1 MNQRTPIV
9 AWGLFVFLALVWGS
23 SFILMKRG
31 LEVFTPLQV
40 AALRLVIAGGILFP
54 LVWDKARQLSRREW
68 QVVLT
73 VGFIGNAIPAFL
85 FPLAET
91 QINSATAG
99 ILNALSPLFVLVLGL
114 AFFGARFSGR
124 QTLGVL
130 IGFAGALVLVLGGAG
145 PISLGGRVGYTL
157 LVVLATAGYGLSTN
171 LMKRYLN
178 HTPALLASGFALL
191 GASLP
196 YLVYLV
202 FFSGVGKVMQTP
214 GAWTGLGYIAILGA
228 VGTASA
234 LIAFYR
240 LVQLTDP
247 IFSSSVTYLI
257 PLVALGWGMLDG
269 ERLEPLQYLG
279 MGVILVGVYLANRKA
294 KAASSPAHRD
304 HPHAEEHE
312 PRPEPLPRT

>member
-1 MNQRTPIV
+1 MNRPSQFV
-9 AWGLFVFLALVWGS
+9 AWGLFLFLALVWGS

-40 AALRLVIAGGILFP
+40 AALRLVIAGGVLFP
-54 LVWDKARQLSRREW
+54 LVWNKARRLSRREW
-68 QVVLT
+68 TAALT
-73 VGFIGNAIPAFL
+73 VGLVGNAIPAFL

-114 AFFGARFSGR
+114 SFFGARFSGR

-130 IGFAGALVLVLGGAG
+130 IGFAGALVLVLGGQG
-145 PISLGGRVGYTL
+145 PISTGGRVGYAL
-157 LVVLATAGYGLSTN
+157 LVVLATVGYGLSTN

-178 HTPALLASGFALL
+178 ETPALLASGFALF

-196 YLVYLV
+196 YLLYLI
-202 FFSGVGKVMQTP
+202 FFSGLGKTMAQP
-214 GAWTGLGYIAILGA
+214 GAWMSLSYIAILGA
-228 VGTASA
+228 VGTAAA
-234 LIAFYR
+234 LIVFYR

-257 PLVALGWGMLDG
+257 PLVALGWGLLDG
-269 ERLEPLQYLG
+269 ERLEPLQFVG
-279 MGVILVGVYLANRKA
+279 MAVILAGVYLANRKG
-294 KAASSPAHRD
+294 KAVLAPK
-304 HPHAEEHE
+304 PG
-312 PRPEPLPRT
+312 PEQEIEALMQE